1 MRHDLLP
8 LPIAPG
14 PPGVREAAR
23 TRVLVAATGLAQARL
38 ARLLPTVHAAVA
50 LSAVAPAAQQHLA
63 LARRTRERPPW
74 LVHATPGPNSRH
86 RPLRSE
92 PPRAL
97 RGRLCSSV
105 GRVPSDGAILRAH
118 CVLCTVGRGG
128 LNNWL
133 VVLAA
138 APVLIPS
145 GGTVLLRNPPHVQGP
160 PRPRCPV
167 EPTTCDDYL
176 RRLPKLTLATLRMPP
191 LQACP
196 RRRSV
201 GACDEPTD
209 RRGGQAVFAAVSFP
223 APGLNATKSA
233 GDQLPSPSADP

>member
-105 GRVPSDGAILRAH
+105 GRVPSDGAILRPH

-133 VVLAA
+133 GRLGRRARSDSLRRHRSTAQPAA
-138 APVLIPS
+138 RARPPS
-145 GGTVLLRNPPHVQGP
+145 ASVPGRTGH
-160 PRPRCPV
+160 
-167 EPTTCDDYL
+167 L
-176 RRLPKLTLATLRMPP
+176 RRLPGAPAQAHVGHSSHATAAGLSTPAVGRRLRRTDRPP
-191 LQACP
+191 RWASRVRRGQLPSAWAQCHQI
-196 RRRSV
+196 RRRS
-201 GACDEPTD
+201 ASLTL
-209 RRGGQAVFAAVSFP
+209 S
-223 APGLNATKSA
+223 
-233 GDQLPSPSADP
+233 